1 MTKLDVSCLTVRP
14 TPEMKIRL
22 AAFREERWIG
32 YDSAVRIREQI
43 ESLLDHP
50 KTHRMPNLV
59 LIGESNNGKS
69 MILNSVRDRA
79 NPAYDINVTKVQLPV
94 IMVQAPPSPD
104 EGRLYTRIL
113 ESLGL
118 HVASREPEDSK
129 LRRIKVMF
137 QHLNVQML
145 ILDDFFNIAAGSI
158 ARRRKFLNALRN
170 LSMDLSIPIV
180 ISGTPE
186 TQNILTADSS
196 IANRF
201 KPVFVRRWNEER
213 IEEYATFIVS
223 IRPRLE
229 LAEGMDIMQR
239 ATLMRLLQFSGGLLG
254 ETVEILRLF
263 ASWAVRSGAERIT
276 GDMVTW
282 ENLHALGYVLPS
294 DRTRHLER

>member
-1 MTKLDVSCLTVRP
+1 MSKLNVSCLTGRP
-14 TPEMKIRL
+14 TPEMKVRL

-59 LIGESNNGKS
+59 LLGESNSGKS

-79 NPAYDINVTKVQLPV
+79 NPPYDLNAHKIELPV

-104 EGRLYTRIL
+104 EGRMYTRIM
-113 ESLGL
+113 ESLGM

-129 LRRIKVMF
+129 LRRIKVMC

-170 LSMDLSIPIV
+170 LSMELSIPIV
-180 ISGTPE
+180 LSGVPE
-186 TQNILTADSS
+186 SQNILTADSS

-201 KPVFVRRWNEER
+201 KPIFVRRWTEER
-213 IEEYATFIVS
+213 IEEYATFVVS

-229 LAEGMDIMQR
+229 LEKGMDILQR
-239 ATLMRLLQFSGGLLG
+239 ATLTRLLQFSEGLLG

-263 ASWAVRSGAERIT
+263 ASWAVRSGTEHVT

-294 DRTRHLER
+294 DRTRYLER